1 MLFNMLSS
9 FAVEIDSRQNF
20 VFDISIISDLILS
33 FDDFRHLLFEFL
45 GSPLLRSLLITLLRL
60 ICNFQGPITSS
71 FVEVLKFFASL

>member
-33 FDDFRHLLFEFL
+33 
-45 GSPLLRSLLITLLRL
+45 SLLT
-60 ICNFQGPITSS
+60 
-71 FVEVLKFFASL
+71 FVNLF

>member
-33 FDDFRHLLFEFL
+33 FDDFHHLLFEFL
-45 GSPLLRSLLITLLRL
+45 GSPLLNL
-60 ICNFQGPITSS
+60 
-71 FVEVLKFFASL
+71 

>member
-45 GSPLLRSLLITLLRL
+45 GSPLLRFLLITLLRL
-60 ICNFQGPITSS
+60 ICNFQGPI
-71 FVEVLKFFASL
+71 SLSLRD

>member
-9 FAVEIDSRQNF
+9 FAVEIDSRQNLSF
-20 VFDISIISDLILS
+20 FQISFCL

-45 GSPLLRSLLITLLRL
+45 GSPLLRFLLITLLRL
-60 ICNFQGPITSS
+60 ICNFQGPITST

>member
-20 VFDISIISDLILS
+20 LFDISIISDLILS

-45 GSPLLRSLLITLLRL
+45 GSPLLRFLLITLLRL
-60 ICNFQGPITSS
+60 ICNFQGTEITHNQC
-71 FVEVLKFFASL
+71 

>member
-33 FDDFRHLLFEFL
+33 FDNFRYPFEFL

-60 ICNFQGPITSS
+60 ICNFQGPI
-71 FVEVLKFFASL
+71 SLSLRD

>member
-45 GSPLLRSLLITLLRL
+45 GSPLLRFNLLRFFLITLLRL
-60 ICNFQGPITSS
+60 ICNFQGTEITHNQC
-71 FVEVLKFFASL
+71 

>member
-33 FDDFRHLLFEFL
+33 FDDFHHLLFEFL

-60 ICNFQGPITSS
+60 ICNFQGPI
-71 FVEVLKFFASL
+71 SLSLRD

>member
-45 GSPLLRSLLITLLRL
+45 GSPLLRFLLITLFRL
-60 ICNFQGPITSS
+60 ICNFQGPI
-71 FVEVLKFFASL
+71 SLSLRD

>member
-1 MLFNMLSS
+1 MFLTFLFLTSLR

-33 FDDFRHLLFEFL
+33 FSLTVVNFLFEFL

-60 ICNFQGPITSS
+60 ICNFQGTEITHNQC
-71 FVEVLKFFASL
+71 

>member
-45 GSPLLRSLLITLLRL
+45 GSPLLNL
-60 ICNFQGPITSS
+60 
-71 FVEVLKFFASL
+71 

>member
-33 FDDFRHLLFEFL
+33 FDNFRYPFL
-45 GSPLLRSLLITLLRL
+45 NFSALRY
-60 ICNFQGPITSS
+60 
-71 FVEVLKFFASL
+71 